1 MDATE
6 AARRAVGT
14 RIGTSLARCMAGAFA
29 WRARGSAGWAPFG
42 TAGRL
47 GGLLPG
53 RGSPAAVRSG
63 GPGGRSCATYDRG
76 CCRVGAAADFV
87 SPRAGAAA
95 GSGLAAD
102 FVPPTTGAAAGSGL
116 VASRVLGRS
125 PNGQLHAQAPS
136 QDCRSGRFGVSSRIL
151 AIARLV
157 ADTKWHGATRVAA
170 PPPPGRPGV
179 RSERP
184 GLRGRGPSVPRSGR
198 IGRSR
203 RVRAGSSRVC
213 R

>member
-53 RGSPAAVRSG
+53 RGGPAAVRSG
-63 GPGGRSCATYDRG
+63 GPGGRSVGRARWPFLCHLQPGLLPGRGCGRLRATYDRG
-76 CCRVGAAADFV
+76 CCRVGAA
-87 SPRAGAAA
+87 
-95 GSGLAAD
+95 
-102 FVPPTTGAAAGSGL
+102 
-116 VASRVLGRS
+116 ASRVLGRS